1 MFLIASVNLSG
12 LSLKKEMR
20 IIKKITRIWSVGELS
35 LAFDAIDLLWFPQ
48 DPKPEQSLV
57 ILRDYRNPK
66 GKTKKARGN
75 KVDLEVPETKDVREY
90 RSNLYKY
97 NQYCSY

>member
-1 MFLIASVNLSG
+1 LKMFLIASVNLSG

-48 DPKPEQSLV
+48 NPKPERPDRYISSTATTL
-57 ILRDYRNPK
+57 
-66 GKTKKARGN
+66 
-75 KVDLEVPETKDVREY
+75 LEPSE
-90 RSNLYKY
+90 LLLFF
-97 NQYCSY
+97 